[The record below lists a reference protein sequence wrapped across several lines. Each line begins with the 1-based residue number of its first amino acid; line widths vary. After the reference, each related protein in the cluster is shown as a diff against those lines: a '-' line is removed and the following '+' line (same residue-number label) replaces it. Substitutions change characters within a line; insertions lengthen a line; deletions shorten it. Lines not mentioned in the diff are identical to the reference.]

1 MLEKLLEE
9 IRSGGT
15 FETGVLAAKL
25 GTTPALVEAM
35 LDHLMRAGQLRPYET
50 CGEACGG
57 CNLKQMCQSARRKD
71 GVRLWQG
78 AAWEK

>member
-1 MLEKLLEE
+1 MLEKLLAE

-35 LDHLMRAGQLRPYET
+35 LDHLQRAGQLHPYET
-50 CGEACGG
+50 CGDACGG
-57 CNLKQMCQSARRKD
+57 CSLKKECKAHPINV
-71 GVRLWQG
+71 VRLWQG
-78 AAWEK
+78 

>member
-1 MLEKLLEE
+1 MLEKLLAE

-15 FETGVLAAKL
+15 FETGVLAARL

-35 LDHLMRAGQLRPYET
+35 LDHLQRLGQLRPYET

-57 CNLKQMCQSARRKD
+57 CSLKAACRANAPG

-78 AAWEK
+78 